1 MMIYLMIKV
10 QWERMKKMKMTMMMI
25 KIRRS
30 QEKIL
35 DKIKEER
42 KRTTRRVDK
51 EETSSKNANNNEK

>member
-1 MMIYLMIKV
+1 MIKV

-42 KRTTRRVDK
+42 KRTTKRVDK

>member
-35 DKIKEER
+35 DKIKGER
-42 KRTTRRVDK
+42 KRTKRRVDK

>member
-30 QEKIL
+30 PEKIL

-42 KRTTRRVDK
+42 KRTTKRVDK

>member
-1 MMIYLMIKV
+1 MIYLMIKV

-30 QEKIL
+30 PEKIL

-42 KRTTRRVDK
+42 KRTTKRVDK
-51 EETSSKNANNNEK
+51 EETSNKNANNNEK